1 MSLHPFFFLP
11 LHFWANLFFHKFKDG
26 DKNFL
31 WILEWLNEKKKK
43 REREKPFATKLE
55 LIIARH
61 HLCRFD
67 RIPQKQRKRGIHSRV
82 HSSIPEN
89 YRLRN
94 KWKLGYELRTINER
108 TNERTNV
115 YESSF
120 TPNTLVAF
128 DSLISSREGAWPTRR
143 ENSQSLDIPREIPA
157 RVIL

>member
-108 TNERTNV
+108 TNKRVRIFFHAQHPRCIWFSNFLARGG
-115 YESSF
+115 S
-120 TPNTLVAF
+120 VAHA
-128 DSLISSREGAWPTRR
+128 SRELVKPWY
-143 ENSQSLDIPREIPA
+143 SPRNTS
-157 RVIL
+157 